1 MIGAIHS
8 YGNSE
13 YAPYSEQFYIGGANS
28 LRAFTI
34 RSVGPGSYR
43 PNGND
48 RYSYLDETGTLKL
61 EMNIE
66 YRFRMFADLYGALFV
81 DAGNIWLLKK
91 DPERPG
97 GEFRLSKFGDQLA
110 LNTGFG
116 IRYDLGF
123 LVARIDFGLGLHAP
137 YKTKRN
143 GYFNLNPLKD
153 GFGWHFAIGYPF

>member
-34 RSVGPGSYR
+34 RSVGPGSYH
-43 PNGND
+43 PAEDD

-61 EMNIE
+61 ELNAE
-66 YRFRMFADLYGALFV
+66 YRFKLIADLHGALFV
-81 DAGNIWLLKK
+81 DAGNVWLMKK
-91 DPERPG
+91 DEERPG
-97 GEFRLSKFGDQLA
+97 GELDLKTFPKQLA

-116 IRYDLGF
+116 FRYDLEF
-123 LVARIDFGLGLHAP
+123 LVLRLDFGLGLHAP
-137 YKTKRN
+137 YKTERN
-143 GYFNLNPLKD
+143 GYFNLKPFGD
-153 GFGWHFAIGYPF
+153 GFAWHFAIGYPF